1 VSRDR
6 RWAMQARALLSHRC
20 PRPWGLACV
29 AALLSGCQTPALV
42 ETAVPPPLPSVF
54 RHVLPA
60 TAAATAEVPPGAPFL
75 ARQWW
80 RSLGS
85 DELNRLVDRALAN
98 NPDLRIATLQ
108 IVQAKVRSDQVH
120 AGGLPTIT
128 APLRSAI
135 QAPGG
140 SVGTVPVAGG
150 VGTTQKS
157 FQTSLA
163 GTFRLDV
170 WGEQSGLNASS
181 DLQLSRAIYERENV
195 QRNVISGLVSA
206 YVGYL
211 ALNDAVRF
219 AQKNET
225 VAHNVLRAIEQRVA
239 VQDAT
244 LTELEQQRAALF
256 VQQAVMPA
264 LEQQREDARNTIA
277 QLLGTVTGAVALSEV
292 GLDALALPSIA
303 LGLPSSLLLQ
313 RPDVRMVEA
322 RMRAAHADIGVARAR
337 LLPPVDLSAQAGA
350 SALSLAQL
358 LQPQS
363 LFWNAIASV
372 AVTVFDGGRRAG
384 DTAYAKAYYEEM
396 VATYG
401 RTVYQAVREVDSAL
415 ASVRNTGQR
424 LAAQQGATKSALNI
438 FNLANSAYAVGAI
451 DLGSLLDAQRNYQ
464 KHQDELQHVTADAMK
479 GYANLAQSLGAG
491 ADLRGAAPKGHFIL
505 VDGAHFL
512 PDPASGYWEVELPG
526 VFHESAIE
534 FVQSDMGYRF
544 PEMMGGRFLRGEHL
558 GHAEE
563 RGEVKNAWY
572 RLSVAGFQNKNA
584 ADAFCAALL
593 KVQQSCRSLEV
604 VNRMVF
610 EEISVK
616 TLPAGRV
623 AMGE

>member
-6 RWAMQARALLSHRC
+6 RWAMQARAPSFSC
-20 PRPWGLACV
+20 APRQWGLACV
-29 AALLSGCQTPALV
+29 AALLSGCQTPPPVDATVSLPIPRTFQHV
-42 ETAVPPPLPSVF
+42 VPV
-54 RHVLPA
+54 
-60 TAAATAEVPPGAPFL
+60 AAEAEAPREAPFL

-85 DELNRLVDRALAN
+85 EELNRLVDRALAN

-170 WGEQSGLNASS
+170 WGEQSALNESS
-181 DLQLSRAIYERENV
+181 DLQLSRTIYERENV
-195 QRNVISGLVSA
+195 QRNVISGLVTA

-225 VAHNVLRAIEQRVA
+225 VAQSVLRAIEQRVA

-244 LTELEQQRAALF
+244 LTELEQQRAAVF

-264 LEQQREDARNTIA
+264 LEQQREDVRNTIA
-277 QLLGTVTGAVALSEV
+277 QLLGTVTGEVALSGV
-292 GLDALALPSIA
+292 GLDALVLPSIA

-322 RMRAAHADIGVARAR
+322 RMRAAHADMDVARAR
-337 LLPPVDLSAQAGA
+337 LLPPVDLSAQAGG
-350 SALSLAQL
+350 SALSIAQL

-384 DTAYAKAYYEEM
+384 DKAYAKAYYEEM

-415 ASVRNTGQR
+415 SSVRNTGQR
-424 LAAQQGATKSALNI
+424 LTAQQGATKSALHI
-438 FNLANSAYAVGAI
+438 FNLANSAYAAGAI

-464 KHQDELQHVTADAMK
+464 KHQDELQHVTADVMK
-479 GYANLAQSLGAG
+479 GYVNLAQSLGAG
-491 ADLRGAAPKGHFIL
+491 ADLRGAVLNGHFIL
-505 VDGAHFL
+505 SSDARFL
-512 PDPASGYWEVELPG
+512 PAPVPGYWEAELPG
-526 VFHESAIE
+526 VFHGSAIE
-534 FVQSDMGYRF
+534 FVQNDMAYRF
-544 PEMMGGRFLRGEHL
+544 PAVMDGRFLRGEYL
-558 GHAEE
+558 GQADGP
-563 RGEVKNAWY
+563 GEAKNAWY
-572 RLSVAGFQNKNA
+572 RLYVAGFENKNA
-584 ADAFCAALL
+584 VDAFCSILL
-593 KVQQSCRSLEV
+593 NAQQNCRSLEAA
-604 VNRMVF
+604 RPMDLAK
-610 EEISVK
+610 IPVK
-616 TLPAGRV
+616 TLQAGRV
-623 AMGE
+623 AIEQ